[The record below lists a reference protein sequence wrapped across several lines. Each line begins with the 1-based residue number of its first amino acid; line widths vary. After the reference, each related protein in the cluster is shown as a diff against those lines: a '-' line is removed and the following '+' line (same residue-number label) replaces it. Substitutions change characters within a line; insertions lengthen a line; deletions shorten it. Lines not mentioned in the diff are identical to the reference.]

1 MPTVPCSSTRP
12 AGVNCARL
20 QRVAEAQAAV
30 PEQPGAEQRGQLR
43 LPARSQVCEHHAMR
57 LAAAALLAQG
67 PQPATPHTKRGQTML
82 DSAEVLA
89 KIYSIYQLVILGD
102 RQKG

>member
-1 MPTVPCSSTRP
+1 
-12 AGVNCARL
+12 
-20 QRVAEAQAAV
+20 
-30 PEQPGAEQRGQLR
+30 
-43 LPARSQVCEHHAMR
+43 MR